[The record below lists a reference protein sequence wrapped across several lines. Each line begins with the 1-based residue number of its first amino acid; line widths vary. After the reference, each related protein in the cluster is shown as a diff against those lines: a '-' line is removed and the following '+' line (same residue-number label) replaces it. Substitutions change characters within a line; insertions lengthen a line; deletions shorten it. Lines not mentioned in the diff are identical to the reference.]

1 MTSLSLLLVLLLSL
15 SLSAAAHDGPPPS
28 QDLIHSSCLQA
39 SYPSLCIRTLS
50 SYSGAVNTPQDLAQA
65 TLSVSLSL
73 ARDLSRYLSNSSA
86 NLRQASKR
94 QRAAVD
100 DCVEQIGDS
109 VEELS
114 NTLGLLRHLPYG
126 DRRSFRLQMSNAQT
140 WVSAALTNEDTCLDG
155 FKEVDGEVKFDV
167 KKRISKVAKA
177 TSNALYMINRL
188 DVGTPAGRK
197 KLTAP

>member
-1 MTSLSLLLVLLLSL
+1 MTSLFSPPRPPPLLSP
-15 SLSAAAHDGPPPS
+15 SPPQPTTAPPPS

-50 SYSGAVNTPQDLAQA
+50 SYFWRRQHPTRSPQA
-65 TLSVSLSL
+65 TLSVSPLPRPRPL
-73 ARDLSRYLSNSSA
+73 P
-86 NLRQASKR
+86 ASKR

-155 FKEVDGEVKFDV
+155 SLKL
-167 KKRISKVAKA
+167 